1 MTSEATRDIRVG
13 LIGHGLAGAII
24 HAPLIEAAGGF
35 RITAVATS
43 RPETLA
49 SRRDAP
55 RADSDPLGVAQA
67 DDVDLVV
74 VASPN
79 ASHFV
84 LARAALDAGKAV
96 VIDKPFVLSVADA
109 DALIALAEQRG
120 VLLTVFH
127 NRRWDGDFIAVR
139 DALQSGRLGEILLF
153 EARWDRFRPRAAPSW
168 RNSDEVGA
176 GVLWDLGPH
185 LIDQMLQLFGSPD
198 AIMADIASQRPD
210 AVADDYFELTFR
222 YGRMRCVLSASS
234 VVAAARPRFAVH
246 GVEGSFMTYGI
257 DPFEDALRAGKHP
270 SDGDFLRTLPSI
282 CCAWRIGE
290 QGQSNAEVRAGSWV
304 AFYADV
310 AAAMR
315 GERAAPVDPDEA
327 REVIAIIERA
337 YAERV

>member
-1 MTSEATRDIRVG
+1 MTKAARDIRVG

-49 SRRDAP
+49 ARRDAP
-55 RADSDPLGVAQA
+55 RADPDPLAVAQA
-67 DDVDLVV
+67 EDVDLVV

-79 ASHFV
+79 ASHFA
-84 LARAALDAGKAV
+84 LARAALEAGKGV
-96 VIDKPFVLSVADA
+96 VVDKPFVLSVRDA

-120 VLLTVFH
+120 ALLTVFH

-139 DALQSGRLGEILLF
+139 DALQSGRLGEVLLF
-153 EARWDRFRPRAAPSW
+153 EARWDRFRPHAAPSW
-168 RNSDEVGA
+168 RNSDEAGA

-185 LIDQMLQLFGSPD
+185 LIDQALHLFGAPD
-198 AIMADIASQRPD
+198 VVAADIARQRLG
-210 AVADDYFELTFR
+210 AAADDYFELTLH

-234 VVAAARPRFAVH
+234 VVAAARPRFAAH

-270 SDGDFLRTLPSI
+270 ADADFVRTLPPI
-282 CCAWRIGE
+282 RCAWRVGE
-290 QGQSNAEVRAGSWV
+290 QGQANADVRAGSWV
-304 AFYADV
+304 AFYANV

-315 GERAAPVDPDEA
+315 GEEAPAVDPREA
-327 REVIAIIERA
+327 RDVIAIIERA
-337 YAERV
+337 YGAGQG